1 MTEMVSKA
9 ATETGDTRTGP
20 VAAADGNPPAAA
32 ANDLSAAQFRQELD
46 TFKAEL
52 SKQIQA
58 IASGDTTPGQPG
70 LPGFFSSGIFFIALG
85 LILLICAYVGLAIG
99 VHTSFSFVLVVL
111 GVAILLFG
119 TGTQGIG
126 KLESNTATA
135 QYNVALAGGAGV
147 LALAIGFGMIQFGPQ
162 MQRAFDVETRYVI
175 ATLRPNPDGSSSFN
189 DYWAEFDIDGVSIP
203 SVRRGDALLAFV
215 PYFDT
220 QKDATKH
227 VWYRLRP
234 QDPRTVSASFKS
246 TVFDKFDVPLAQVN
260 RNNSGADFPVYDVTT
275 PVDMRSSSGVTAAL
289 RSAADQKLPAA
300 PGATAPNPSASAV
313 LEPQ

>member
-1 MTEMVSKA
+1 MTQTDPNAVPKA
-9 ATETGDTRTGP
+9 GETRTTP
-20 VAAADGNPPAAA
+20 QASADLKPSTT
-32 ANDLSAAQFRQELD
+32 DVTLSASQFRQELD
-46 TFKAEL
+46 ALKAEL
-52 SKQIQA
+52 SQQIKSIGVVDPPSAPTGSQ
-58 IASGDTTPGQPG
+58 
-70 LPGFFSSGIFFIALG
+70 GFFSSGIFFIALG
-85 LILLICAYVGLAIG
+85 LILLICAYAGLAIG

-119 TGTQGIG
+119 TGTQGMG
-126 KLESNTATA
+126 KLESNMAAA
-135 QYNVALAGGAGV
+135 QYNVALAGGAGA

-189 DYWAEFDIDGVSIP
+189 DYWAEFDIDGVPIP

-246 TVFDKFDVPLAQVN
+246 TVLDKFDLPLAQVN
-260 RNNSGADFPVYDVTT
+260 RNNSGADFPVYDVTV
-275 PVDMRSSSGVTAAL
+275 PIDMRSNSGVNAAL
-289 RSAADQKLPAA
+289 KVAADQKLPAA
-300 PGATAPNPSASAV
+300 PGATAPNPTPPAV
-313 LEPQ
+313 LEAQ